1 MHYAES
7 VSRLASFYVFEDVMS
22 AERAMRRWSGSFR
35 KELLAEVGLRPGFTA
50 SRHDAEWI
58 TRHLEADDSPEWMHA
73 YLRGEAACAD
83 PFWELL
89 VAGRGLVFGKPLR
102 EAAYDVV
109 KATWPDSL
117 ALLELS
123 RVGVE
128 LDSDLGLITAMIF
141 GRGTELE
148 VQYAMNF
155 ADATDAAFLARF
167 AEFDGPRNTAYL
179 RPDSRLVTARP
190 HQSQLP
196 LPSCAATRTRR
207 RAKPCAMTTRLAPPC
222 EQPSPA
228 PVARRSGV

>member
-83 PFWELL
+83 PIWELL

-179 RPDSRLVTARP
+179 RPDSRLVLPDLTSRSFRFP
-190 HQSQLP
+190 HAQ
-196 LPSCAATRTRR
+196 
-207 RAKPCAMTTRLAPPC
+207 PP
-222 EQPSPA
+222 A
-228 PVARRSGV
+228 HGAGRSRVR